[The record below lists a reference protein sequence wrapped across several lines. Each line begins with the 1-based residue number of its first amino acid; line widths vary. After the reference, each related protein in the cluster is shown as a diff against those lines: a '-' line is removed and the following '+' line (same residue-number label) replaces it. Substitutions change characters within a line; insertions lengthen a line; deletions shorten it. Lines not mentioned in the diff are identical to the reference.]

1 MAVRGAVWYTQPF
14 SAAIS
19 ALLISSCTVLQPP
32 NRTTALLASLTAS
45 DSTDLAD
52 LSISRPASR
61 LQWGIRVP
69 NDDSQTIYVW
79 IDALVNY
86 LTGVGYPWSSSPVV
100 SSPTQAVA
108 EIEGEEATKRMQ
120 ESEIDRVARL
130 AEVELL
136 RSEGELVISSEEGE
150 KIWPPD
156 VMVIG
161 KDIVKFV
168 SPLLPWT
175 PLIMLRQIPRAV
187 LPCDAHGAQSTA
199 TEEDSRA
206 WPLDDG

>member
-1 MAVRGAVWYTQPF
+1 
-14 SAAIS
+14 
-19 ALLISSCTVLQPP
+19 
-32 NRTTALLASLTAS
+32 
-45 DSTDLAD
+45 
-52 LSISRPASR
+52 
-61 LQWGIRVP
+61 
-69 NDDSQTIYVW
+69 
-79 IDALVNY
+79 
-86 LTGVGYPWSSSPVV
+86 
-100 SSPTQAVA
+100 
-108 EIEGEEATKRMQ
+108 MQ